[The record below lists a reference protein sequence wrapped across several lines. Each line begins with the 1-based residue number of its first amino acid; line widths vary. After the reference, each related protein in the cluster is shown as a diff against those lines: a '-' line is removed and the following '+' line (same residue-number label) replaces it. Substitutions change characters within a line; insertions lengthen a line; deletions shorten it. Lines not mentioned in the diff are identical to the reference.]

1 MLRRGDTTHYP
12 VVHLRPSG
20 YQDKRYGWVD
30 TPSFVVMG
38 SVGKNSAAVPDTSAA
53 ADTPIPLSGKRAL
66 LPEWSSKHQ
75 VPQEEVRAWATA
87 HPGWR
92 NTGLLT
98 GDCPAL
104 DSDIMDPEAAEILAD
119 TIRDWFDGRGV
130 ILTRFGEAPKFAT
143 LFRTDTPFGKFRVD
157 LVSPNGTAHHIE
169 VLCDGQQLVV
179 DGIHPDTRKPYSWHG
194 DRRPGTISRSEL
206 PDTTE
211 QELRSLVDLLVQIL
225 QEKFDYKRVQA
236 SGGGNGYDPGAG
248 SHSLVDSERGL
259 AGIRYGN
266 INDTWSR
273 VVGSEL
279 RKGTPADTIF
289 HRVLAA
295 TMAAA
300 ACQADP
306 KRDRWMAGLANIF
319 TGYMHSDPS
328 FVGNLSTK
336 AQVRWHEQ
344 INNGERPK
352 LAWRP
357 DHGEFGQLYVRRTK
371 GPDRKPKEKQAGVK
385 EEAPAGSSPKD
396 GKAKPNCR
404 FKLVP
409 FADLHLGSDPL
420 YLVDELIPVRGLVD
434 VWGRAKCGKSFWA
447 FDLSFHIAMGWEYRD
462 RYVQQGA
469 VVYCA
474 FEGGHGFKKR
484 KEALRRHYNIAEDA
498 HVPLYLMP
506 GQANL
511 IAEHAQLIASISMQ
525 LGEVRPVAVVL
536 DTLNKSLFG
545 SENKDIDMGAY
556 IRAAEAIRDAYDSV
570 ALIIHHCGHDD
581 TRPRGHSSLPGAV
594 DAQLAVTRTENIVT
608 VTVEMMRD
616 GPEETQVVNELIPVE
631 VGMDRNGKTLT
642 SLVVVPSSAEGS
654 EAGRRHWSRS
664 LNIFYAA
671 AKSALGAHG
680 ELFQPEPGTLPVRAV
695 NQEFIRDRFYATYAT
710 GEEAGTKRQNKL
722 RQAFN
727 RALAEA
733 QDNGLIR
740 SMHEPGTKAAM
751 LWLLGHGN

>member
-1 MLRRGDTTHYP
+1 MTNAGDISNFR
-12 VVHLRPSG
+12 LQLQQAG
-20 YQDKRYGWVD
+20 
-30 TPSFVVMG
+30 F
-38 SVGKNSAAVPDTSAA
+38 A
-53 ADTPIPLSGKRAL
+53 PIPLSGKRAL
-66 LPEWSSKHQ
+66 LPEWSTKHH
-75 VPQEEVRAWATA
+75 VPREELLAWATA

-98 GDCPAL
+98 GHCPAL
-104 DSDIMDPEAAEILAD
+104 DSDITDPDAAEVLAD

-130 ILTRFGEAPKFAT
+130 ILTRFGEAPKFAV
-143 LFRTDTPFGKFRVD
+143 LFRTDTPFPKFRVD
-157 LVSPNGTAHHIE
+157 LVNPSGTAHHIE

-179 DGIHPDTRKPYSWHG
+179 DGTHPSTHRPYVWHGNRKPG
-194 DRRPGTISRSEL
+194 AIPRSEL
-206 PDTTE
+206 PDTNET
-211 QELRSLVDLLVQIL
+211 ELRSLVDLLVQIL
-225 QEKFDYKRVQA
+225 QEQFGYKRTQTP
-236 SGGGNGYDPGAG
+236 GGGNGHDPGAG
-248 SHSLVDSERGL
+248 SHGPVDVEHDL
-259 AGIRYGN
+259 AGIHYGN

-289 HRVLAA
+289 YRVLSA
-295 TMAAA
+295 TNAAA

-306 KRDRWMAGLANIF
+306 KRHNWVKSLADVF
-319 TGYMHSDPS
+319 TGYLHNNPD
-328 FVGNLSTK
+328 FVGNLPTK
-336 AQVRWHEQ
+336 TQVRWHEE
-344 INNGERPK
+344 INKGERPK

-371 GPDRKPKEKQAGVK
+371 GMSSDEGGEREQANAK
-385 EEAPAGSSPKD
+385 EEAPAGNSPPRD
-396 GKAKPNCR
+396 EKAKKNCR

-420 YLVDELIPVRGLVD
+420 YLVDELIPIRGLVD
-434 VWGRAKCGKSFWA
+434 VWGKAKCCKSFWA
-447 FDLSFHIAMGWEYRD
+447 FDLFFHVAVGWEYRD

-474 FEGGHGFKKR
+474 FEGAHGYKKR

-545 SENKDIDMGAY
+545 SENKDVDMGAY
-556 IRAAEAIRDAYDSV
+556 VRAAEAIRDAYDCV
-570 ALIIHHCGHDD
+570 VVIVHHCGHDD

-594 DAQLAVTRTENIVT
+594 DAQLAVTRVENIVT

-616 GPEETQVVNELIPVE
+616 GPEETQVVSEVIPVE

-642 SLVVVPSSAEGS
+642 SLVVTPSDAEGS
-654 EAGRRHWSRS
+654 EVGRRNWSRS
-664 LNIFYAA
+664 LNVFYAA
-671 AKSALGAHG
+671 TKSALGAHG
-680 ELFQPEPGTLPVRAV
+680 EPFQPESGVLPVRAV
-695 NQEFIRDRFYATYAT
+695 NQTFVRDRFYLTYAE
-710 GEEAGTKRQNKL
+710 GEEDSTKRQNKL

-733 QDNGLIR
+733 QANGLIR
-740 SMHEPGTKAAM
+740 SLQEPGSKAVM
-751 LWLLGHGN
+751 LWFPGRGS